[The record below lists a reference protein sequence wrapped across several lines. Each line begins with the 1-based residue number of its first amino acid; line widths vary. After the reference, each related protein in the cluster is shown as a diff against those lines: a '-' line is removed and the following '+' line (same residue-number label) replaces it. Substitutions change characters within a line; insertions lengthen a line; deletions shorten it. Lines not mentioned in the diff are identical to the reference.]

1 MPGATD
7 FQEACRALALGVVMI
22 AAFLGLR
29 QWYERKGR
37 EESESADDADHYRRQ
52 DVRRAVGV
60 GMMLA
65 LAAEVFFGSW
75 VEPWVG
81 GRGNPRFVVVWLVV
95 LSLITL
101 MLVLALVDWYAT
113 RTYGRRRRKALFRE
127 QIEELR
133 EELHRRAAERTES
146 ASNPPHEGD
155 R

>member
-37 EESESADDADHYRRQ
+37 EEPGSADDAEHYRRQ
-52 DVRRAVGV
+52 DVRRALGVGV
-60 GMMLA
+60 MLA

-75 VEPWVG
+75 VEPQIG
-81 GRGNPRFVVVWLVV
+81 GQGNPRFVIVWLVV
-95 LSLITL
+95 LSLIIL

-113 RTYGRRRRKALFRE
+113 RSYGRRRRKALFRE
-127 QIEELR
+127 HIEELR
-133 EELHRRAAERTES
+133 EEIHRRAAERRGS
-146 ASNPPHEGD
+146 APNGPREGE
-155 R
+155 